1 MAKLLP
7 GTWRISR
14 SIFRANEKFIR
25 NNSKRRIVKTVYLLL
40 ETGGSGV
47 ALYWS
52 RFGGSYT
59 ELRWG
64 VCDPALSSR
73 TASGTGLAEG
83 ITGQG
88 DILHKVC
95 TCRI

>member
-1 MAKLLP
+1 M
-7 GTWRISR
+7 
-14 SIFRANEKFIR
+14 NEKFIR
-25 NNSKRRIVKTVYLLL
+25 NNSKLLIVKTIFLL
-40 ETGGSGV
+40 ETGSSGV

-73 TASGTGLAEG
+73 TASRTGLVEG

-95 TCRI
+95 TCGI